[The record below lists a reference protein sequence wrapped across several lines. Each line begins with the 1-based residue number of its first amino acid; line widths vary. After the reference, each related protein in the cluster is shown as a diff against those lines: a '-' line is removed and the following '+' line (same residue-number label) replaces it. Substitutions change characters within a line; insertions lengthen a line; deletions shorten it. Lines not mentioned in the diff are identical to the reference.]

1 MKMDYLVAVTLA
13 IMAGLMWRSSFRV
26 IAAFAR
32 RHDPRFFLAL
42 AIAMA
47 VIVWLLY
54 AAWWAAQQ
62 S

>member
-1 MKMDYLVAVTLA
+1 MKMGYLVGVTLA
-13 IMAGLMWRSSFRV
+13 IMAALMWRSSFRV
-26 IAAFAR
+26 VAAFAR
-32 RHDPRFFLAL
+32 RRDPRAFLAL
-42 AIAMA
+42 AIAIA